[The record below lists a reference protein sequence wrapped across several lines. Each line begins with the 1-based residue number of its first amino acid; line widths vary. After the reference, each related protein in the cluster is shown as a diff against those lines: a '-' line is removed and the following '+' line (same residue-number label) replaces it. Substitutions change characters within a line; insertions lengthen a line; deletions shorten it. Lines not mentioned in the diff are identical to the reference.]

1 MPLKPVSI
9 IAIAGPRPAIDQMA
23 EELRMLYDQVVL
35 FGISDN
41 FGEFPDTSGY
51 TRDDYEKI
59 ELREEDPQLLKVM
72 KNCLD
77 SVDYYCDKKMKFMA
91 KMNFSDVRYDLHGNT
106 LGGKIFALAGFVH
119 HGPMMQNVGKRIIVA
134 HA

>member
-1 MPLKPVSI
+1 MPTKPVSI

-35 FGISDN
+35 FGVSDD
-41 FGEFPDTSGY
+41 FGDFPDTSGY
-51 TRDDYEKI
+51 NRNDYEKI
-59 ELREEDPQLLKVM
+59 ELHDEDPQLLLVM

-77 SVDYYCDKKMKFMA
+77 AVDSYCDKKMRFLA
-91 KMNFSDVRYDLHGNT
+91 RMNFSDVRYDLQGNT

-119 HGPMMQNVGKRIIVA
+119 YGPINSNVGKRILVA
-134 HA
+134 NA